1 MREPETR
8 DKQEVETPTSF
19 LVSHLNKTYLP
30 YSGSSA
36 KAALNFLLMEKKKK
50 DEELQSRR
58 DFFKK
63 AAKAALPIVG
73 AMVLSHVPLLSKAS
87 EDEEMGCDW
96 GCSGACKGGCGRS
109 CLFYPKTIVVIA

>member
-1 MREPETR
+1 
-8 DKQEVETPTSF
+8 
-19 LVSHLNKTYLP
+19 
-30 YSGSSA
+30 
-36 KAALNFLLMEKKKK
+36 MEKKKK

-109 CLFYPKTIVVIA
+109 CLFYHKTIVVIA